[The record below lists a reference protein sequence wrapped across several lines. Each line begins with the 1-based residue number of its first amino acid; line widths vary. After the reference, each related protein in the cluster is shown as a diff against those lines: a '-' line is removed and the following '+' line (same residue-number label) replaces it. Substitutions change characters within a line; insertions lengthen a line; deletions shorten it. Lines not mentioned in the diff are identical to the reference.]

1 METHTPS
8 ASLDDLLQRQRGAWR
23 SRTPDHAQRMHDL
36 AALRAVFK
44 ARLEEF
50 ARAVSDDFGHRPRA
64 ETLLADGMPV
74 LREIDHARKHL
85 RRWMRRKR
93 AAADATFFPAHCEI
107 ITRPLGVVG
116 IVSPWNYPVNLALV
130 PLVDALA
137 AGNHVMLKPSEHT
150 PRTAA
155 LLAEML
161 AQAFPTERVAVVQG
175 GADVAAAFTALPF
188 DHLLFTGSTAVGA
201 KVLAAAAPNLTPVTL
216 ELGGKS
222 PAILAPGCVNA
233 RNVDRIAAGKF
244 LNAGQTCIAP
254 DYVLVH
260 EVERDAFVSLLRDYV
275 ARHYPSLRAGDFAG
289 IVNDAHY
296 ARLQAWLHEARAA
309 GARIVPLHDE
319 NPANATRRILAPTA
333 VLDAPESVAL
343 MREEIFGPVLPI
355 VTYRHLDEAIAYVN
369 ARPRPLSLYVF
380 DDDRAR
386 VARVLSACTAGNVAV
401 NDCVFQFAQSRLPF
415 GGVGPSGMG
424 AYHGHAGFLTFSR
437 RTPVFRQARWSATA
451 WLRPPY
457 GARTERL
464 LRWLLR

>member
-1 METHTPS
+1 MDTPVTR
-8 ASLDDLLQRQRGAWR
+8 LDELLQSQRSAWR
-23 SRTPDHAQRMHDL
+23 ARVPDYAQRMDDL
-36 AALRAVFK
+36 ARLRAAFK
-44 ARLEEF
+44 ARLEDF

-64 ETLLADGMPV
+64 ETLLADGLPV
-74 LREIDHARKHL
+74 LNEIDHVRKAL
-85 RRWMRRKR
+85 RRWMRPRR
-93 AAADATFFPAHCEI
+93 VAADATFFPARCEI
-107 ITRPLGVVG
+107 VTKPLGVVG
-116 IVSPWNYPVNLALV
+116 VIAPWNYPVNLALV

-155 LLAEML
+155 LLADL
-161 AQAFPTERVAVVQG
+161 LGDVFPRERVAVVQG
-175 GADVAAAFTALPF
+175 GADVAAALSALPF

-222 PAILAPGCVNA
+222 PAIVAPGCATA
-233 RNVDRIAAGKF
+233 RNADRIAAGKF

-254 DYVLVH
+254 DYALVH
-260 EVERDAFVSLLRDYV
+260 ESERDALVALLRTCV
-275 ARHYPSLRAGDFAG
+275 ARHYPPLRGGHDFAS
-289 IVNDAHY
+289 IVNESHY
-296 ARLQAWLHEARAA
+296 ARLNAWLDEARAA
-309 GARIVPLHDE
+309 GAQVIALSDDPGD
-319 NPANATRRILAPTA
+319 PSRRALAPTV
-333 VLDAPESVAL
+333 VLDAPQTTAL
-343 MREEIFGPVLPI
+343 MREEIFGPVLPV
-355 VTYRHLDEAIAYVN
+355 VTYRQFDEAVAYVN

-386 VARVLSACTAGNVAV
+386 IRHTLAACTAGNVAV

-415 GGVGPSGMG
+415 GGIGPSGMG
-424 AYHGHAGFLTFSR
+424 AYHGHAGFLAFSKQV
-437 RTPVFRQARWSATA
+437 PVFRQARWSATA